1 MYTYTSHSHKGLNT
15 EKMQDKIVCSSNNW
29 EQFFWVFDGHDAIWD
44 SKHIVDFISR
54 YLMDIFWEERKEYGE
69 SEKFLYALFNQI
81 QIRAIQ
87 EGLKGGTTAS
97 ILFFDK
103 EWAHWRANVGDSPI
117 YGVEDTNI

>member
-1 MYTYTSHSHKGLNT
+1 
-15 EKMQDKIVCSSNNW
+15 
-29 EQFFWVFDGHDAIWD
+29 
-44 SKHIVDFISR
+44 
-54 YLMDIFWEERKEYGE
+54 MDIFWEERKEYGE

-103 EWAHWRANVGDSPI
+103 E
-117 YGVEDTNI
+117 